1 MVVLTF
7 PRGGVRRGHSVGVL
21 LDSPFF
27 LRRRGAS
34 RLTWD
39 GVVVSRSPGD
49 ASGGGVLLGASLG
62 VAGADVMV
70 ALRTASRGVLCA
82 WGLHLGRGQECLGG
96 IHRVCHTGVLCGV
109 FGKALFWGIRRSY
122 RLSEVLHSLWRM
134 GGRSG
139 EVLGGSPPCM
149 SESLCGISAP
159 ERGMFWSLRGR
170 NGDVLSRSSL
180 DMAGRIAERGQFL
193 EESFK
198 GE

>member
-1 MVVLTF
+1 M
-7 PRGGVRRGHSVGVL
+7 GVL

-96 IHRVCHTGVLCGV
+96 IHRVSVTRASCVGSSGKHF
-109 FGKALFWGIRRSY
+109 FGGYGEAIASVRSCTPSGGWAGGLEKSSEGRPRVCQSRCVGSQPLSWGCSGASADGMGTFSAGRRWIWQ
-122 RLSEVLHSLWRM
+122 E
-134 GGRSG
+134 
-139 EVLGGSPPCM
+139 
-149 SESLCGISAP
+149 ESLKGDS
-159 ERGMFWSLRGR
+159 FWRSL
-170 NGDVLSRSSL
+170 L
-180 DMAGRIAERGQFL
+180 
-193 EESFK
+193 K
-198 GE
+198 GNN

>member
-1 MVVLTF
+1 M
-7 PRGGVRRGHSVGVL
+7 S
-21 LDSPFF
+21 
-27 LRRRGAS
+27 
-34 RLTWD
+34 WD

-62 VAGADVMV
+62 VAGGDVMV
-70 ALRTASRGVLCA
+70 ALRSASRGVLCA

-122 RLSEVLHSLWRM
+122 CLGEVLHSLWRM
-134 GGRSG
+134 GGKSG

-149 SESLCGISAP
+149 SESLCGVSAP
-159 ERGMFWSLRGR
+159 GLGMFWSLRGR

-193 EESFK
+193 EGSFK